1 MTRGRAIVAAIAAF
15 LVAQV
20 AAVVIH
26 GVILS
31 ADYEPFEGTL
41 LRAVGTGTP
50 PWQML
55 FLPVVHLTL
64 IVPLVWVYGRLGLE
78 GATLVRG
85 LKLGLLGWTIGQLP
99 VWLLW
104 YAQQPWPGNLVL
116 KQLGLELVASLII
129 GVTIA
134 AVARLPAAAST
145 PQLGRTPLHS

>member
-1 MTRGRAIVAAIAAF
+1 MTRGRAVVAAIAAF

-20 AAVVIH
+20 AAVMIH

-41 LRAVGTGTP
+41 LRAVGTGAP

-55 FLPVVHLTL
+55 FLPVVHLTS

-78 GATLVRG
+78 GSALARG

-99 VWLLW
+99 IWLLW
-104 YAQQPWPGNLVL
+104 YAQQPWPGGLVL
-116 KQLGLELVASLII
+116 KQLGLELVASLLI

-134 AVARLPAAAST
+134 AVAGAPGTDA
-145 PQLGRTPLHS
+145 PRTRTA

>member
-1 MTRGRAIVAAIAAF
+1 MTRARTAATTVVAF

-20 AAVVIH
+20 AAVLIH
-26 GVILS
+26 GVILR

-41 LRAVGTGTP
+41 LRAAGTGAP

-55 FLPVVHLTL
+55 FLPVVHLAV
-64 IVPLVWVYGRLGLE
+64 IVPLVWAYGRLRLE
-78 GATLVRG
+78 GTTLVRG

-116 KQLGLELVASLII
+116 RQLGLELVASLAI
-129 GVTIA
+129 GLTIA
-134 AVARLPAAAST
+134 AIASSSASKD
-145 PQLGRTPLHS
+145 PGPRTALQA

>member
-1 MTRGRAIVAAIAAF
+1 MSRSRAAATTVAAF

-78 GATLVRG
+78 GSTLVRG
-85 LKLGLLGWTIGQLP
+85 LKLGMLGWTIGQLP

-104 YAQQPWPGNLVL
+104 YAQQPWPGDLVL
-116 KQLGLELVASLII
+116 KQLGLELVASLFI

-134 AVARLPAAAST
+134 AVATSPGSQD
-145 PQLGRTPLHS
+145 PGPRTAVEV

>member
-1 MTRGRAIVAAIAAF
+1 MTRARTVATTVAAF

-31 ADYEPFEGTL
+31 ADYQPFEGTL
-41 LRAVGTGTP
+41 LRAVTDGAP

-55 FLPVVHLTL
+55 FLPVVHLAL
-64 IVPLVWVYGRLGLE
+64 IVPLVWVYGRLRLE
-78 GATLVRG
+78 GSTLGRG
-85 LKLGLLGWTIGQLP
+85 MKLGVLGWTIGQLP

-104 YAQQPWPGNLVL
+104 FAQQPWPGDLVM
-116 KQLGLELVASLII
+116 KQLGLELVASLAI

-134 AVARLPAAAST
+134 GVARMPST
-145 PQLGRTPLHS
+145 ADA

>member
-1 MTRGRAIVAAIAAF
+1 MTRARAAATTVAAF

-26 GVILS
+26 GFILS

-41 LRAVGTGTP
+41 LRAVGSGTP

-55 FLPVVHLTL
+55 FLPVVHLAV
-64 IVPLVWVYGRLGLE
+64 IVPLVWVYGRLRLE
-78 GATLVRG
+78 GTTLARG

-104 YAQQPWPGNLVL
+104 YAQQPWPGDLVL
-116 KQLGLELVASLII
+116 RQLGLELVASFAI
-129 GVTIA
+129 GLTIA
-134 AVARLPAAAST
+134 AVGRVAEPATA
-145 PQLGRTPLHS
+145 

>member
-104 YAQQPWPGNLVL
+104 YAQQPWPGCLRSSGPPRPPTL
-116 KQLGLELVASLII
+116 RGRWPRATRRRS
-129 GVTIA
+129 A
-134 AVARLPAAAST
+134 A
-145 PQLGRTPLHS
+145 PLRPP